1 MRVTKFVS
9 YFLLILLLG
18 GVLLV
23 AGDVSL
29 AYSDKLCRGLVLADV
44 EVGGLTVAEAEAK
57 MAEAL
62 RNKESKP
69 VARVLFENQQW
80 EVSWDVVSG
89 RPDLA
94 SMVRQAYNI
103 GRVGNLLQRIRTQF
117 ITINGGKKNH
127 LGLHADEVKIRSIV
141 FAVADSVDRKAVDA
155 TLLETVDGIHISK
168 DQTGR
173 QTNREATVKA
183 LVQAIETGNAA
194 GIPLIVMNMPASIR
208 VQDLQGIDGMIAAY
222 TTVYDSSDESRS
234 RNIQIAASKLS
245 GILVGPGD
253 ILSFNDRVGLRNPEN
268 GYKLAPTLSSAG
280 AVMDWGGGVCQVSS
294 TLYNAAL
301 LADFAVVERSA
312 HYYPPVYVPLGQD
325 ATVADGQIDLKVK
338 NTRRHAVY
346 IRSRA
351 EEGKLE
357 VRIYGK
363 REKDAATVRIET
375 TEKTVRVPQTVI
387 LQDPSLP
394 LGEEIVESTGRT
406 GFIVTVHRIRLQG
419 EKELGREKISSDEFE
434 GVDRIVRV
442 GSRTVAGEVPK

>member
-1 MRVTKFVS
+1 MRLTKFVS

-23 AGDVSL
+23 VGDVSL

-44 EVGGLTVAEAEAK
+44 EVGGLTIAEAEAK
-57 MAEAL
+57 MAAAL

-69 VARVLFENQQW
+69 VARVLYENQQW

-89 RPDLA
+89 RPDVA
-94 SMVRQAYNI
+94 SMVHQAYNI

-117 ITINGGKKNH
+117 VTINGGKKSH

-141 FAVADSVDRKAVDA
+141 SAVADSVDRPAIDA

-222 TTVYDSSDESRS
+222 TTVYDSSEESRS

-253 ILSFNDRVGLRNPEN
+253 ILSFNDRVGLRNPEH

-312 HYYPPVYVPLGQD
+312 HYQPPAYVPLGQD

-338 NTRRHAVY
+338 NIRKHAMYV
-346 IRSRA
+346 RSSA
-351 EEGKLE
+351 DAGKLE

-363 REKDAATVRIET
+363 REKGALAVRIET
-375 TEKTVRVPQTVI
+375 TEKTVHVPQTII

-394 LGEEIVESTGRT
+394 LGEEVVESMGRT
-406 GFIVTVHRIRLQG
+406 GFVVEVHRIRLQG
-419 EKELGREKISSDEFE
+419 EKELGREKISEDEFE
-434 GVDRIVRV
+434 GVDRVLRIGARK
-442 GSRTVAGEVPK
+442 VAGEVPK

>member
-57 MAEAL
+57 MAAAL
-62 RNKESKP
+62 RDKESKP

-94 SMVRQAYNI
+94 SMVRQAYTI

-141 FAVADSVDRKAVDA
+141 SAVADSVDRQAVDA

-253 ILSFNDRVGLRNPEN
+253 ILSFNDRVGLRNPEHE
-268 GYKLAPTLSSAG
+268 YKLAPTLSSAG
-280 AVMDWGGGVCQVSS
+280 TVMDWGGGVCQVSS

-312 HYYPPVYVPLGQD
+312 HYQPPAYVPLGQD

-338 NTRRHAVY
+338 NMRKHAMYV
-346 IRSRA
+346 RSIA
-351 EEGKLE
+351 DAGKLE

-363 REKDAATVRIET
+363 REKGAFTVRIET
-375 TEKTVRVPQTVI
+375 TEKTVRVPQTII

-394 LGEEIVESTGRT
+394 LGEEVVESMGRT
-406 GFIVTVHRIRLQG
+406 GFVVAVHRIRLQG
-419 EKELGREKISSDEFE
+419 EKELGREKISEDEFE
-434 GVDRIVRV
+434 GVDRILRV
-442 GSRTVAGEVPK
+442 GARTVAGEVPK